1 MNTAFLASTT
11 TTVALPGWLDAGTI
25 LDGLGPYVFLG
36 VALLIFADCGILIGF
51 LIPGDTLLFTL
62 GLLIAEGVVHMP
74 LWLACVILSV
84 CAVVGNV
91 TGYWIGAAVGPKLFS
106 NPNSKIFKRKHID
119 RTHEFFE
126 KYGARAIILA
136 RFVPIVRTFIT
147 AVAGIS
153 RMDQRK
159 YFTYSAIGGVL
170 WAVIVP
176 VGGYFLGQVP
186 LVHDHLEI
194 FLVAIPVLSVIPIV
208 FEVFKARRERIERE
222 RAEPETGGGAA
233 ALDATQQFDVSGE
246 DMDAT
251 QRIDRIR

>member
-11 TTVALPGWLDAGTI
+11 TTVALPGWLDANTI
-25 LDGLGPYVFLG
+25 LQGLGPYVFLG

-62 GLLIAEGVVHMP
+62 GLLIAQRVVDMP
-74 LWLACVILSV
+74 IWLACVILSV

-91 TGYWIGAAVGPKLFS
+91 TGYYIGAAIGPKLFS
-106 NPNSKIFKRKHID
+106 NPDSKIFKRKHID
-119 RTHEFFE
+119 HTHEFFE

-153 RMDQRK
+153 KMDQRK
-159 YFTYSAIGGVL
+159 YFLYSAVGGVL
-170 WAVIVP
+170 WAVVVP
-176 VGGYFLGQVP
+176 LLGFFLGQVP

-194 FLVAIPVLSVIPIV
+194 FLIAIPVLSVIPIV
-208 FEVFKARRERIERE
+208 FEVIKGRRERIARE
-222 RAEPETGGGAA
+222 AA
-233 ALDATQQFDVSGE
+233 AGETPLEATQQFDVRGE

>member
-1 MNTAFLASTT
+1 MLAST
-11 TTVALPGWLDAGTI
+11 TTVALPGWLNADTI
-25 LDGLGPYVFLG
+25 LQGLGPYIFVG

-62 GLLIAEGVVHMP
+62 GLLIAQNKVQGMP
-74 LWLACVILSV
+74 IWLACLILSA

-91 TGYWIGAAVGPKLFS
+91 TGYYIGAAIGPKLFA
-106 NPNSKIFKRKHID
+106 NPDSRIFKRKHIE

-147 AVAGIS
+147 AVAGIGK
-153 RMDQRK
+153 MDPRK
-159 YFTYSAIGGVL
+159 YFLYSAVGGVL
-170 WAVIVP
+170 WAVVVP
-176 VGGYFLGQVP
+176 LLGFFLGQVSF
-186 LVHDHLEI
+186 VHNNLEI

-208 FEVFKARRERIERE
+208 FEVIKARRERIERE
-222 RAEPETGGGAA
+222 AA
-233 ALDATQQFDVSGE
+233 AGANLDATQQFDVRSE
-246 DMDAT
+246 DLDAT

>member
-11 TTVALPGWLDAGTI
+11 TTVALPGWLNADTI
-25 LDGLGPYVFLG
+25 LQGLGPYVFLG

-62 GLLIAEGVVHMP
+62 GLLIAQNKVPGMP
-74 LWLACVILSV
+74 IWLACLILSV

-91 TGYWIGAAVGPKLFS
+91 TGYYIGAAIGPKLFS
-106 NPNSKIFKRKHID
+106 NPNSKIFKRKHIEH
-119 RTHEFFE
+119 THEFFE

-153 RMDQRK
+153 KMDPRK
-159 YFTYSAIGGVL
+159 YFLYSAVGGVL
-170 WAVIVP
+170 WAVAVP
-176 VGGYFLGQVP
+176 LLGFFLGQVS

-208 FEVFKARRERIERE
+208 FEVVKSRRERKARE
-222 RAEPETGGGAA
+222 AA
-233 ALDATQQFDVSGE
+233 AAETPLEATQQFDVRGE

>member
-11 TTVALPGWLDAGTI
+11 TTVALPGWLDANTI
-25 LDGLGPYVFLG
+25 LQGLGPYVFLG

-62 GLLIAEGVVHMP
+62 GLLIAQRVVDMP
-74 LWLACVILSV
+74 IWLACVILSV

-91 TGYWIGAAVGPKLFS
+91 TGYYIGAAVGPKLFS
-106 NPNSKIFKRKHID
+106 NPDSKIFKRKHIEH
-119 RTHEFFE
+119 THEFFE

-153 RMDQRK
+153 KMDQRK
-159 YFTYSAIGGVL
+159 FFTYSAVGGVA

-176 VGGYFLGQVP
+176 LLGFFLGQVP

-194 FLVAIPVLSVIPIV
+194 FLIAIPVLSVIPIV
-208 FEVFKARRERIERE
+208 FEVIKGRRERQAKE
-222 RAEPETGGGAA
+222 AAGETPME
-233 ALDATQQFDVSGE
+233 ATQQFDMRGE

>member
-11 TTVALPGWLDAGTI
+11 TTVALPGWLDANTI
-25 LDGLGPYVFLG
+25 LQGLGPYVFLG

-62 GLLIAEGVVHMP
+62 GLLIAEGVVQMP

-91 TGYWIGAAVGPKLFS
+91 TGYWIGGAIGPKLFS
-106 NPNSKIFKRKHID
+106 NPDSKIFKRKHIE

-126 KYGARAIILA
+126 RYGARAIILA

-153 RMDQRK
+153 AMDKRK

-170 WAVIVP
+170 WAVVVP
-176 VGGYFLGQVP
+176 VGGYFLGQIP
-186 LVHDHLEI
+186 FVHNNLEI

-208 FEVFKARRERIERE
+208 FEVIKGRRERIERE
-222 RAEPETGGGAA
+222 AAGETP
-233 ALDATQQFDVSGE
+233 LEATQQFEVQSQDI
-246 DMDAT
+246 DAT
-251 QRIDRIR
+251 QRIDRIN

>member
-11 TTVALPGWLDAGTI
+11 TTVALPGWLDANTI
-25 LDGLGPYVFLG
+25 LQGLGPYVFLG

-62 GLLIAEGVVHMP
+62 GLLIAQRLVDMP
-74 LWLACVILSV
+74 IWLACVILSV

-91 TGYWIGAAVGPKLFS
+91 TGYYIGAAIGPKLFS
-106 NPNSKIFKRKHID
+106 NPDSKIFKRKHIEH
-119 RTHEFFE
+119 THEFFE

-153 RMDQRK
+153 KMDQRK
-159 YFTYSAIGGVL
+159 FFTYSAVGGVL
-170 WAVIVP
+170 WAVVVP
-176 VGGYFLGQVP
+176 LLGFFLGQVS

-194 FLVAIPVLSVIPIV
+194 FLIAIPVLSVIPIV
-208 FEVFKARRERIERE
+208 FEVIKGRRERLAKE
-222 RAEPETGGGAA
+222 AA
-233 ALDATQQFDVSGE
+233 AGETPMEATQQFDVRGE
-246 DMDAT
+246 DIDAT

>member
-1 MNTAFLASTT
+1 VNTAFLASTT
-11 TTVALPGWLDAGTI
+11 TTVALPGWLNADTI
-25 LDGLGPYVFLG
+25 LQGLGPYVFLG

-62 GLLIAEGVVHMP
+62 GLLIARGVVNVP
-74 LWLACVILSV
+74 LWLACLILSV

-91 TGYWIGAAVGPKLFS
+91 TGYWIGRGIGPKLFDR
-106 NPNSKIFKRKHID
+106 PDSKIFKRKHVD

-147 AVAGIS
+147 AIAGVGK
-153 RMDQRK
+153 MDQRK
-159 YFTYSAIGGVL
+159 FFTYSAVGGVA

-176 VGGYFLGQVP
+176 LLGYFLGQVP
-186 LVHDHLEI
+186 LVHDNLEV
-194 FLVAIPVLSVIPIV
+194 FLIAIPVLSVIPIV
-208 FEVFKARRERIERE
+208 FEVVKARRERIAKES
-222 RAEPETGGGAA
+222 AA
-233 ALDATQQFDVSGE
+233 GDGLDATQQFDLRSE
-246 DMDAT
+246 DTDAT

>member
-1 MNTAFLASTT
+1 VNTALLASTT
-11 TTVALPGWLDAGTI
+11 TAVALPGWLDANTI
-25 LDGLGPYVFLG
+25 LRDLGPYVFVG

-62 GLLIAEGVVHMP
+62 GLLIAEGAVNMP
-74 LWLACVILSV
+74 IWLACLILSV

-91 TGYWIGAAVGPKLFS
+91 TGYYIGAAIGPKLFS
-106 NPNSKIFKRKHID
+106 NPDSKIFKRKHIE

-147 AVAGIS
+147 AVAGIGK
-153 RMDQRK
+153 MDQRK

-170 WAVIVP
+170 WAVAVP
-176 VGGYFLGQVP
+176 LLGFFLGQVP

-194 FLVAIPVLSVIPIV
+194 FLIAIPVLSVIPIV
-208 FEVFKARRERIERE
+208 FEIVKSRRERKARE
-222 RAEPETGGGAA
+222 AA
-233 ALDATQQFDVSGE
+233 AAETPLEATQQFDVRGE

>member
-1 MNTAFLASTT
+1 MNTAFLATTT
-11 TTVALPGWLDAGTI
+11 TTVALPGWLNAETI

-62 GLLIAEGVVHMP
+62 GLLINEGIVHMP
-74 LWLACVILSV
+74 LWLACAILSV

-91 TGYWIGAAVGPKLFS
+91 TGYWIGRAIGPKLFDR
-106 NPNSKIFKRKHID
+106 PDSKIFKRKHIE

-147 AVAGIS
+147 AIAGVGK
-153 RMDQRK
+153 MDQRK

-170 WAVIVP
+170 WAVVVP
-176 VGGYFLGQVP
+176 VLGYFLGQIS
-186 LVHDHLEI
+186 LVHNNLEI
-194 FLVAIPVLSVIPIV
+194 FLIAIPVLSVIPIV
-208 FEVFKARRERIERE
+208 FEVAKSRRERIARE
-222 RAEPETGGGAA
+222 AAEAASGGEN
-233 ALDATQQFDVSGE
+233 LDATQQFDMRSQ
-246 DMDAT
+246 DLDST

>member
-1 MNTAFLASTT
+1 VSTAFLGSTT
-11 TTVALPGWLDAGTI
+11 TAVALPGWLDANTI
-25 LDGLGPYVFLG
+25 LQGLGPYVFVG

-62 GLLIAEGVVHMP
+62 GLLIAQGVVQMP
-74 LWLACVILSV
+74 IWLACVILSV

-91 TGYWIGAAVGPKLFS
+91 TGYYIGAAIGPKLFS
-106 NPNSKIFKRKHID
+106 NPDSKIFKRKHIE

-147 AVAGIS
+147 AVAGIGK
-153 RMDQRK
+153 MDQRK

-170 WAVIVP
+170 WAVAVP
-176 VGGYFLGQVP
+176 LLGFFLGQVS

-194 FLVAIPVLSVIPIV
+194 FLIAIPVLSVIPIV
-208 FEVFKARRERIERE
+208 FEVAKARRERIARE
-222 RAEPETGGGAA
+222 AA
-233 ALDATQQFDVSGE
+233 GPALDATQQFDVQAE
-246 DMDAT
+246 QLDAT